1 MVSPVPCTLIFPV
14 LPYFAGEGP
23 AALPGLWV
31 GAPQGWGLPCSL
43 LVQPQKHGY
52 TLGAAPSSPGLEA
65 PGMQL
70 TGTWCTAPLGSP
82 GSVSLQKQ
90 EHVRNITTKILSF
103 FLPAAAERLPSPG
116 QLQSVCLLPILSTNI
131 IISLPA
137 FKLTPNILTEEGWEA
152 ITFAV
157 PLAHPRGQQPL
168 SLRQQQPQRR
178 I

>member
-1 MVSPVPCTLIFPV
+1 MF
-14 LPYFAGEGP
+14 FREGP

-43 LVQPQKHGY
+43 LVQPQRHGY
-52 TLGAAPSSPGLEA
+52 ARGAAPSSPGLEA
-65 PGMQL
+65 PRMWLQ
-70 TGTWCTAPLGSP
+70 APGADR

-90 EHVRNITTKILSF
+90 EHVRNITVKILSF
-103 FLPAAAERLPSPG
+103 SLPAAAERLPSPG
-116 QLQSVCLLPILSTNI
+116 LQSVCLLSTNI

-137 FKLTPNILTEEGWEA
+137 FKLTPNILTEQGWEA
-152 ITFAV
+152 ITFAA

-168 SLRQQQPQRR
+168 SLRQQQPQGR